1 MVDGMTADKPKRKPA
16 GAAVPGA
23 VERPKRYPN
32 TLVFLVSDETLSA
45 LNAEKATSGLSKG
58 EIARDWL
65 ERGRAA
71 AAR

>member
-1 MVDGMTADKPKRKPA
+1 MLDGMTADKPKRKPA

-23 VERPKRYPN
+23 VERPKNYPH
-32 TLVFLVSDETLSA
+32 TIVFLVSDETLAA
-45 LNAEKATSGLSKG
+45 LKTEMATSGRGKS

-65 ERGRAA
+65 DRGRAS